1 MTATTVVSSRYRI
14 TWEVQR
20 LPEGL
25 FAGHV
30 MVFNDHDSEIP
41 RADRPCPDVRASYLE
56 ALADAEH
63 LAQRVKRELAG
74 S

>member
-1 MTATTVVSSRYRI
+1 MTATRIVGARYRI

-20 LPEGL
+20 LPEGR
-25 FAGHV
+25 FTGHV
-30 MVFNDHDSEIP
+30 MVFNDGDAEVP

-63 LAQRVKRELAG
+63 LAQRVRRELTG
-74 S
+74 